1 MFSYTTRNINIIS
14 LIVSI
19 IIFISINQ
27 IISIIGQVDFN
38 KPRIEEQKV
47 EENIEKNVED
57 NTEIEKIGNDLITV
71 PEAVVKKNII
81 WKIEI
86 PSISLKADISEGTTK
101 EVMDKFVGHFTNTS
115 KKKGNIGLAAHNRG
129 YSVNYFENLKKLKK
143 GDEIIYQYD
152 KFKKIYIVDE
162 ILIINDTDWEKL
174 ENTDDNII
182 TLITCVENEPLYRR
196 CIQGIEKEQ

>member
-1 MFSYTTRNINIIS
+1 MFSYTTKNINIIS
-14 LIVSI
+14 LVVSI
-19 IIFISINQ
+19 VIFISINQ
-27 IISIIGQVDFN
+27 IISVIGQVDFS

-57 NTEIEKIGNDLITV
+57 NTEIGKIGNDLITV

-129 YSVNYFENLKKLKK
+129 YSVNYFQNLKKLKK

-152 KFKKIYIVDE
+152 KFKKIYIVDK

-174 ENTDDNII
+174 ENTEDNII

-196 CIQGIEKEQ
+196 CIQGIEAD

>member
-1 MFSYTTRNINIIS
+1 MFSYTTKNINIIS
-14 LIVSI
+14 LVVSI

-27 IISIIGQVDFN
+27 IISIIGQVDFS

-57 NTEIEKIGNDLITV
+57 NTEIGKIGNDLITV

-129 YSVNYFENLKKLKK
+129 YSVNYFQNLKKLKK

-152 KFKKIYIVDE
+152 KFKKIYIVDK

-196 CIQGIEKEQ
+196 CIQGIEKE